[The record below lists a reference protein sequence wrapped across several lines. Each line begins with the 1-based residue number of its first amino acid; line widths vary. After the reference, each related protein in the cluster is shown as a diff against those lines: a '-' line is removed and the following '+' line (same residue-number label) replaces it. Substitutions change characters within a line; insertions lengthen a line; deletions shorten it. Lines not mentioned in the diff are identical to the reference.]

1 MFKFAFV
8 LQVIVGSLAVVSY
21 DILCLLFKQKNKNI
35 ELLLLINLASQK
47 GKHEYVITWK
57 FGETWIGNNGLLN
70 SFCSSI
76 LLQLESL
83 NFWEFWNFQDGGTFI
98 SKLPTFK
105 ILFAFVILTL
115 FKLPDPGASIY
126 VQSFLKFPTWGAQGR
141 SKSPPRPVVPPLGHN
156 IDSCINM
163 SRCTRTTYM

>member
-1 MFKFAFV
+1 MYMYMYNQFQLRMFKFAFV

-83 NFWEFWNFQDGGTFI
+83 NFWEFWNFQDGGTFK

-105 ILFAFVILTL
+105 ILFAFVVLSL

-141 SKSPPRPVVPPLGHN
+141 SKSPPRPVVPPPP
-156 IDSCINM
+156 
-163 SRCTRTTYM
+163 RA